1 MHILLVNYYQ
11 NLINYPQRSLM
22 WLLNTVPTNPTKQ
35 ISTFPEDF
43 QETFT
48 KLTNEITVILFIQRL
63 YLILAYN
70 YWAATLIAKIS
81 DSVYHVN
88 VT

>member
-1 MHILLVNYYQ
+1 MHILPVNYHQ
-11 NLINYPQRSLM
+11 NLINYPQRNLM

-48 KLTNEITVILFIQRL
+48 KLTNEITVILFTRR
-63 YLILAYN
+63 
-70 YWAATLIAKIS
+70 TLPNFSLQLLGSNA
-81 DSVYHVN
+81 N
-88 VT
+88 R